1 MSFTSP
7 VFLVFLAVVYL
18 LYWRLKLKGQNA
30 LIFGASLFFYGWWD
44 WRFLGLLF
52 FTATIDY
59 LVALRLMQVEGETI
73 RKRWLAVSVVS
84 NLAVLGFFKYFNF
97 FADSLREGLKTLGM
111 SGNLPMLEIILPL
124 GISFYTFQALS
135 YTLDVYRKE
144 LPAVRDFV
152 QYMCFITFFPHMVA
166 GPIQQATH
174 FLVQFGRER
183 TFRWNESVDGAR
195 QMLWGFYKKMVVADN
210 LAPLVEAAYGEPG
223 SASGVQLL
231 WATYFFAFQIYCD
244 FSGYTDIAIGCAK
257 LFDFQLSRNFAYP
270 YFATSIPEF
279 WRRWHIALS
288 DWFRRYLY
296 IPLGGNRVSKAFWY
310 RNLLIVFLV
319 SGLWHGANWT
329 FIIWGLL
336 HGVFFV
342 GALMLTKERRV
353 AHDLKFEY
361 EQPWWA
367 RAWKIFVTFHLVCV
381 AWVFFRAESVG
392 DAWAILGRI
401 GGAIMRGELAGP
413 DTTRQLPWIALL
425 LIVEWFARNQ
435 EHGFGRL
442 PLPRPVRWGVYYGL
456 VLVILYVTPLSHV
469 PFIYFQF

>member
-1 MSFTSP
+1 MSFTTP

-18 LYWRLKLKGQNA
+18 LYWRMKMRGQNA
-30 LIFGASLFFYGWWD
+30 LIFVASLFFYGWWD
-44 WRFLGLLF
+44 WRFLSLLF
-52 FTATIDY
+52 FTATVDY
-59 LVALRLMQVEGETI
+59 VVALRLMETDEPGR
-73 RKRWLAVSVVS
+73 RKGLLLISVLS

-97 FADSLREGLKTLGM
+97 FADSLREGMKALGM

-135 YTLDVYRKE
+135 YTVDVYRKE

-174 FLVQFGRER
+174 FLVQFQKER
-183 TFRWNESVDGAR
+183 KFRWDESVDGAR

-223 SASGVQLL
+223 SASGMQLL

-257 LFDFQLSRNFAYP
+257 LFDFRLSRNFAYP

-296 IPLGGNRVSKAFWY
+296 IPLGGNRVSRGMWY

-329 FIIWGLL
+329 FIVWGLL
-336 HGVFFV
+336 HGIFFIAPLAWSNARQ
-342 GALMLTKERRV
+342 GSRELTF
-353 AHDLKFEY
+353 A
-361 EQPWWA
+361 EQPWWQ
-367 RAWKIFVTFHLVCV
+367 RALKMILTFHLVCV
-381 AWVFFRAESVG
+381 AWVFFRAESIG
-392 DAWAILGRI
+392 DAWLIITKIFQSVVSL
-401 GGAIMRGELAGP
+401 EFAGP
-413 DTTRQLPWIALL
+413 ATTKPLPWIALL
-425 LIVEWFARNQ
+425 LGVEWLAKNH
-435 EHGFGRL
+435 EHGLNKL
-442 PLPRPVRWGVYYGL
+442 PLPKPVRWGFYYAM
-456 VLVILYVTPLSHV
+456 VLAVLYVTPLNYV